1 MKELK
6 HKIAGKLAVLLGRIA
21 VKLSAYADAS
31 RADAHIR
38 ITVAIAD
45 WPAETA
51 DCLIAHGATPAET
64 ARAFADALRAER
76 VQ

>member
-1 MKELK
+1 M
-6 HKIAGKLAVLLGRIA
+6 HKLAGILALALGRLA
-21 VKLSAYADAS
+21 VRLSAYADADAS
-31 RADAHIR
+31 RAAAHIR
-38 ITVAIAD
+38 TTIQIAA
-45 WPAETA
+45 WPAATA